1 GDEVT
6 PFYDPMIAK
15 IIMHAP
21 SRQEAIANMLREWRD
36 VEAWPV
42 KTNAGFIYRCLRDSR
57 FEAGDVDTALI
68 AARGAAL
75 TATPAPS
82 ETVRAQAAAGFM
94 RAAASP
100 SLGAPSTRGAPW
112 SELHGFR
119 VNAAPRARIVM
130 RCAGEAIIVEGAEL
144 GDAWPHHVGE

>member
-1 GDEVT
+1 LRQQDLRINGHAIEARLYAENAAAGFLPSTGPLKILKLPTLRGDHARVDSAVEQGDEVT

-82 ETVRAQAAAGFM
+82 EAVRAQAAAGFM
-94 RAAASP
+94 
-100 SLGAPSTRGAPW
+100 
-112 SELHGFR
+112 
-119 VNAAPRARIVM
+119 
-130 RCAGEAIIVEGAEL
+130 
-144 GDAWPHHVGE
+144 